1 MEFDEVVKSRYS
13 VRKYDPRPVEDWKVE
28 RILEAGRLAPT
39 GKNSQCQRVY
49 VLKSPEALKKIRE
62 NCIMTFG
69 APLVMLVFAKEDE
82 AWVSPFTGRNI
93 AETDTSIVTD
103 HMMLQ
108 ATDLGLGT
116 CWVGYFDP
124 VPICAAFGIPED
136 LTLMHIL
143 PIGYPAEDSEP
154 SQMHMASKKTS
165 EFVTFL

>member
-1 MEFDEVVKSRYS
+1 MAA
-13 VRKYDPRPVEDWKVE
+13 
-28 RILEAGRLAPT
+28 ILEAARVAPT
-39 GKNSQCQRVY
+39 AVNKQPFRIL
-49 VLKSPEALKKIRE
+49 VLDTPEQMAKLAECTKY
-62 NCIMTFG
+62 TFG
-69 APLVMLVFAKEDE
+69 APLALLVLAKKEE

-124 VPICAAFGIPED
+124 VPICAAFGVPED

-154 SQMHMASKKTS
+154 SQMHLASKKTS